1 MNIEIYN
8 EIYNEIALI
17 YDEIS
22 RDTHTKRL
30 LRTTALL
37 GRTTRAQEPRMQEC
51 RAALLGVDGTVQ
63 VDPSGESCSM
73 LVRLERVQVTVL
85 ALSHVND
92 LGYEVYS

>member
-1 MNIEIYN
+1 MVPTI
-8 EIYNEIALI
+8 
-17 YDEIS
+17 
-22 RDTHTKRL
+22 
-30 LRTTALL
+30 
-37 GRTTRAQEPRMQEC
+37 
-51 RAALLGVDGTVQ
+51 GVDGTVQ